1 MRLKPFVSSLKKS
14 GDIEDYWIDSINK
27 FRDDKYNTA
36 QWIKPPVTRDI
47 KRGNQSPLSYQM
59 PEKPFEIC
67 KEDLS
72 VYSLPKYYDFVE
84 SLPKTLYGKVDY
96 KKLEKDEEEKKNNK

>member
-1 MRLKPFVSSLKKS
+1 MNYILLVPNNIKKE
-14 GDIEDYWIDSINK
+14 II
-27 FRDDKYNTA
+27 
-36 QWIKPPVTRDI
+36 
-47 KRGNQSPLSYQM
+47 
-59 PEKPFEIC
+59 EIC